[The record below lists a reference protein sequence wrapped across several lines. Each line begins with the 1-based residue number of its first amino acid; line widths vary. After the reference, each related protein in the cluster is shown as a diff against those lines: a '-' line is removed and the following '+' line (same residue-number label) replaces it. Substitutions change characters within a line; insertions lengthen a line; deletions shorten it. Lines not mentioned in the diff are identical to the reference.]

1 MKKKC
6 LINPSDQNVTFDFD
20 EEGKETIYAFG
31 GKVECDGSKVTAEGQ
46 SVAFI
51 RL

>member
-1 MKKKC
+1 M
-6 LINPSDQNVTFDFD
+6 INPSDQKVSFDFD
-20 EEGKETIYAFG
+20 KEGEETIYAFG
-31 GKVECDGSKVTAEGQ
+31 GKVSCDGSKVTAEGQ